1 MGKPIPLGIGRVGK
15 VGWKREVE
23 RERPLNHLSPR
34 GLVGLLFFEFFEF
47 LVWKICGYGCVK
59 NVLRLVWGGDKDKN
73 SFFFLLFFIFYLDL

>member
-34 GLVGLLFFEFFEF
+34 GLVGLAGALQA
-47 LVWKICGYGCVK
+47 VARADGSIHIC
-59 NVLRLVWGGDKDKN
+59 L
-73 SFFFLLFFIFYLDL
+73 